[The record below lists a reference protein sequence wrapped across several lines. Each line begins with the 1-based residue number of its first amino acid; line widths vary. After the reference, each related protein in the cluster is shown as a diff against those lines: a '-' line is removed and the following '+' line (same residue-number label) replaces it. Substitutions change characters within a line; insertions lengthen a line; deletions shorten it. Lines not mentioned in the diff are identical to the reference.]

1 MYMTNTQNDEQLT
14 YEFFK
19 GKRFEANYIS
29 PQDFN
34 GLGKGLTI
42 EKLVEAMLESAY
54 RNRGKYEGEFDVYY
68 DGELVLRVK
77 NSVWVFALGD
87 MAFERTFLYALHRAI
102 VRRKL
107 GSVEVLDHVI

>member
-1 MYMTNTQNDEQLT
+1 MTNTQNDGLS
-14 YEFFK
+14 YEFFN
-19 GKRFEANYIS
+19 GKRFELNYIS

-54 RNRGKYEGEFDVYY
+54 KNRGKYDGEFDVYF

>member
-1 MYMTNTQNDEQLT
+1 MYMTNTKHDGLS
-14 YEFFK
+14 YEFFN
-19 GKRFEANYIS
+19 GKRFELNYIS

-54 RNRGKYEGEFDVYY
+54 KNRGKYEGEFDVYF

-77 NSVWVFALGD
+77 NSVWVFALD